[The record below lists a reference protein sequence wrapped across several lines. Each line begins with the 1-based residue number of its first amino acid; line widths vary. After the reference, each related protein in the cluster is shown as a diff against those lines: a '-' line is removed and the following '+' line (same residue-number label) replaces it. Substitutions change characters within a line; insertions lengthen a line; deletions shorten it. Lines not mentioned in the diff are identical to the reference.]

1 MMMPESLFF
10 SDRVLLILIELV
22 LLIGSIIMLDADM
35 FASESAYV
43 PGFFDMSD
51 IVSKLGDD

>member
-1 MMMPESLFF
+1 MPESLFF